1 MPRQSKAIGPN
12 ALVGETT
19 ATPPVQA
26 QAAKPETK
34 SGAVRQA
41 LDAYPDLMP
50 KQIAQM
56 LKAEGWDVNAQ
67 LVSVVKS
74 KLKVKSQEQGQ
85 PQKSVR
91 PTAKKQTSPPRSAP
105 AATAPAA
112 AAPTAATPATT
123 PAGKTPGISFDSLKK
138 AKELAAQ
145 LGGVSQAQ
153 EALAALSDL
162 LD

>member
-12 ALVGETT
+12 ALVGESSTT
-19 ATPPVQA
+19 PTVPANT
-26 QAAKPETK
+26 AKAETK
-34 SGAVRQA
+34 SAAVRQA

-56 LKAEGWDVNAQ
+56 LQAEGWDVKAQ

-74 KLKVKSQEQGQ
+74 KLKAQEQGQ
-85 PQKSVR
+85 PQKSAQSA
-91 PTAKKQTSPPRSAP
+91 AKKRISPPRTAPTTP
-105 AATAPAA
+105 AATRAA
-112 AAPTAATPATT
+112 S
-123 PAGKTPGISFDSLKK
+123 PAGKAPEISFDSLKK

>member
-1 MPRQSKAIGPN
+1 MPRQSKAIGPH

-19 ATPPVQA
+19 AASSVQT

-34 SGAVRQA
+34 SAAVRQA

-74 KLKVKSQEQGQ
+74 KLKLKAQEQGQ
-85 PQKSVR
+85 PQKSGQAS
-91 PTAKKQTSPPRSAP
+91 AKKRTSPPRTAP
-105 AATAPAA
+105 APTAAA
-112 AAPTAATPATT
+112 AAPGAA
-123 PAGKTPGISFDSLKK
+123 PAGKTPEISFDSLKQ

>member
-12 ALVGETT
+12 SLVGETT

-34 SGAVRQA
+34 SAAVRQA

-56 LKAEGWDVNAQ
+56 LKAEGWDVKAQ

-74 KLKVKSQEQGQ
+74 KLKTQEQGQ
-85 PQKSVR
+85 PQKSAQ
-91 PTAKKQTSPPRSAP
+91 PTAKKRTSPPRTAP
-105 AATAPAA
+105 ATAPAGK
-112 AAPTAATPATT
+112 APE
-123 PAGKTPGISFDSLKK
+123 ISFDSLKK

>member
-112 AAPTAATPATT
+112 AAPATT